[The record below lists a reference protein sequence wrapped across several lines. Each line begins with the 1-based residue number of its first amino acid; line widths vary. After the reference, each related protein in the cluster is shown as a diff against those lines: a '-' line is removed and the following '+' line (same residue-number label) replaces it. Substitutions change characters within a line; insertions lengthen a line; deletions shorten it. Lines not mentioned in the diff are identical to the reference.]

1 MIDDVKMK
9 PVPGIP
15 GLRSLP
21 ARITYVA
28 LMILSAVLWT
38 HSALHPR
45 SANGLGWWVA
55 GMFWLQA
62 GMWAWIFLGPRKGV
76 PPEPPEPIS
85 LHLNKD

>member
-28 LMILSAVLWT
+28 LMILSAVL
-38 HSALHPR
+38 
-45 SANGLGWWVA
+45 
-55 GMFWLQA
+55 
-62 GMWAWIFLGPRKGV
+62 
-76 PPEPPEPIS
+76 
-85 LHLNKD
+85 